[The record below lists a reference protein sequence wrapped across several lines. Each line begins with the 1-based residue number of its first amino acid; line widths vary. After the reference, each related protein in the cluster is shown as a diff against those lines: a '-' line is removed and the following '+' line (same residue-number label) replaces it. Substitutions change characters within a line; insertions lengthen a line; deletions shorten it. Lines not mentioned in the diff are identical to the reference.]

1 MSKTNKVNGF
11 TGQFALVTG
20 AATGIGEA
28 TAHEL
33 ARRGARVGVM
43 DINAGGAQRVA
54 DAINADGGEAWA
66 CVTDLM
72 NWEATQQSVQA
83 AHARAGR
90 LDIVVHS
97 AGGFPSYVSL
107 MDCPVEAWDA
117 VVNSN
122 LRSMF
127 YLLKAAAPLMIVAKY
142 GRFVTLSSMA
152 ARSGVNPNPP
162 HYTAAKGGVLALTRQ
177 AALELGK
184 HGITVNAVAPA
195 NVSTPRTRGIR
206 TAERIA
212 HIEKSTPV
220 GRLGMPEEIAA
231 AVVFL
236 ASPEASYVTGVTMD
250 VNGGATM
257 I

>member
-1 MSKTNKVNGF
+1 MASQGGF
-11 TGQFALVTG
+11 KGQFALVTG

-28 TAHEL
+28 TAREL

-43 DINAGGAQRVA
+43 DINAEGVARVA
-54 DAINADGGEAWA
+54 AAIAAEGGDARPCI
-66 CVTDLM
+66 TDLM
-72 NWEATQQSVQA
+72 SWDATKKSVEQA
-83 AHARAGR
+83 YASAGR
-90 LDIVVHS
+90 LDVVVHS
-97 AGGFPSYVSL
+97 AGGFPKYVNL
-107 MDCPVEAWDA
+107 IDCPIEAWDD

-127 YLLKAAAPLMIVAKY
+127 YLLKAAAPLMMAAKY

-152 ARSGVNPNPP
+152 ARSGTNPNPP

-177 AALELGK
+177 AALDLGK
-184 HGITVNAVAPA
+184 YGITVNAVAPA
-195 NVSTPRTRGIR
+195 NVLTPRTAGLRSP
-206 TAERIA
+206 ERIA
-212 HIEKSTPV
+212 HIEKTTPL
-220 GRLGMPEEIAA
+220 GRLAKPEEIAA

-236 ASPEASYVTGVTMD
+236 ASREASYITGVTMD